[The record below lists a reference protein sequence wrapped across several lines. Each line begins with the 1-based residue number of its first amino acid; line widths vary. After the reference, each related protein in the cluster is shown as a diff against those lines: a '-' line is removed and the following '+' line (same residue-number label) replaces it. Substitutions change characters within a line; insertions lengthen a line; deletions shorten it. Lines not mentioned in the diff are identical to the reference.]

1 MRTIFVIA
9 FFAFIAS
16 DAVAQQRSVVD
27 TFTFSIVPKTE
38 AHPYFGIGHDF
49 GYAVNGVESP
59 TLYLLR
65 DSLYS
70 IHYDTLEPRDIP
82 QFYTKPIGGGRDFYP
97 EVRISDDRKSQMYF
111 IRMEPDM
118 PDTLYYASGEE
129 PWMGGTV
136 IAVDSL
142 PSSVQA
148 NDRGAP
154 SSPRILSAIMPNPV
168 RDYGVISFSAP
179 HVTSLQVHIVD
190 VAGHVI
196 RDWSYRP
203 STGSEVTIPI
213 DREGLPSGVYFYR
226 VLDPRAG
233 GVLLTS
239 GTLQIR

>member
-1 MRTIFVIA
+1 MRT
-9 FFAFIAS
+9 FFIITFLALITS
-16 DAVAQQRSVVD
+16 DAAAQQRSVVD

-70 IHYDTLEPRDIP
+70 IHYDTLDVLDIP

-111 IRMEPDM
+111 IRMESDM
-118 PDTLYYASGEE
+118 PDTLYYASGAE

-142 PSSVQA
+142 PSSVHA
-148 NDRGAP
+148 NGRRAQ
-154 SSPRILSAIMPNPV
+154 SSPVVLSSITPNPV
-168 RDYGVISFSAP
+168 QNYGVISFAAP
-179 HVTSLQVHIVD
+179 HVTSLQVQIVD
-190 VAGHVI
+190 VAGRVI

-203 STGSEVTIPI
+203 SSGSEVSIPI

-233 GVLLTS
+233 GTLLTS